1 MLLPLAADKQYSVVP
16 LGTQS
21 RAVGDRFGPESTLH
35 SLHGTNSNIA
45 IVNWVYKIKYIL
57 GETKLLEKVWN
68 VERESNRL
76 KKALK
81 IHLAY
86 GRIASLL
93 PKQLGCGFLDV
104 QSK

>member
-45 IVNWVYKIKYIL
+45 IVN
-57 GETKLLEKVWN
+57 
-68 VERESNRL
+68 
-76 KKALK
+76 
-81 IHLAY
+81 
-86 GRIASLL
+86 
-93 PKQLGCGFLDV
+93 
-104 QSK
+104 